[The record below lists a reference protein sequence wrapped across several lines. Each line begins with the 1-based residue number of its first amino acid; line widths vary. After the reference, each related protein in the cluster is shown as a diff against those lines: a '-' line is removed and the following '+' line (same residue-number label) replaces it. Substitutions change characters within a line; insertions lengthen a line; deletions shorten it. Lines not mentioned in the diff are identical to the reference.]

1 MRDFATSPAPSYSG
15 YLARRYL
22 RCSESSFIHSPGQ
35 EPRAQALFPHHIS
48 RGPCVD
54 SVNSP
59 RFARLRVIHP
69 PITME
74 NENKKTAANRLFFS
88 SNNQINGPSGAKI
101 R

>member
-35 EPRAQALFPHHIS
+35 EPRAQALFPSHNTS
-48 RGPCVD
+48 GPSVD
-54 SVNSP
+54 NVNSP
-59 RFARLRVIHP
+59 TLDRLRAIQP
-69 PITME
+69 PTTKV
-74 NENKKTAANRLFFS
+74 NDNRKTAANRLLFS
-88 SNNQINGPSGAKI
+88 SHNQMNGPSGTKI